1 MKSAYR
7 LLKSDGMFSLVI
19 PSECRSTLEVEAC
32 LAGFFLSRVT
42 QIRTTPKK
50 QPKRQLIE
58 LIKHPVD
65 ELYIENGII
74 EESPNVRSSWYQ
86 QLTQDFYI
94 R

>member
-1 MKSAYR
+1 
-7 LLKSDGMFSLVI
+7 
-19 PSECRSTLEVEAC
+19 

-42 QIRTTPKK
+42 LIRTTPNK

-58 LIKHPVD
+58 LIKHPVN
-65 ELYIENGII
+65 ELYIEDVII